1 MSPRI
6 SPNKTLEGLFGAVVT
21 TYAAAAVMAFVLD
34 LSIDPIHVVAL
45 ATILAAAAP
54 IGDLVESQFKRDSGV
69 KDSSSLLPG
78 HGGFLDRT
86 DSLFYAAPVFLGYLV
101 VANLV

>member
-1 MSPRI
+1 M
-6 SPNKTLEGLFGAVVT
+6 
-21 TYAAAAVMAFVLD
+21 AAAAAAYIFNLG
-34 LSIDPIHVVAL
+34 IEAIHVAAL

-86 DSLFYAAPVFLGYLV
+86 DSLFYAAPIFLGYLA
-101 VANLV
+101 VADLL